1 MKRSSNPPD
10 PSRPA
15 PVAPAYPSLLD
26 LALWSGRR
34 AVVAGG
40 AVVALAGGITGCD
53 ATAARDI
60 AQLAGSDYGQSPDV
74 PMDAPWTY
82 PEIGGADVGVL
93 PDVPMGP
100 GDLAGRDVGEAPDVP
115 LDAPFTYPDLGGI
128 GGTDMGSLPDVPLD
142 EAAVPDLPADLDEPA
157 DTLPDGPA
165 PGSH

>member
-82 PEIGGADVGVL
+82 PEIGGADVGGGGRRLGGEARVGGAA
-93 PDVPMGP
+93 VRGGHRCRGSTRVGP
-100 GDLAGRDVGEAPDVP
+100 GPRGVGPGRV
-115 LDAPFTYPDLGGI
+115 
-128 GGTDMGSLPDVPLD
+128 
-142 EAAVPDLPADLDEPA
+142 
-157 DTLPDGPA
+157 
-165 PGSH
+165 